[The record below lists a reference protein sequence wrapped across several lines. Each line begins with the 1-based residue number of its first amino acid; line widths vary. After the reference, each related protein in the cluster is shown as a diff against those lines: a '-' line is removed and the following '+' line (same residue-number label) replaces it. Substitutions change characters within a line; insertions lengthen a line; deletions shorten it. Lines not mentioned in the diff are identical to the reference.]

1 LIWAKHLRELQEIV
15 EECGGGSFAVSVF
28 LRADGFLIQPNTFF
42 FDRLA
47 RSGRLSR
54 FCELLKEN
62 FEEAVNDA
70 EKESKRIAFAGN
82 FPGEDSMPCV
92 QIGDK
97 RGRGD
102 TTRALELL
110 GRFNRD

>member
-28 LRADGFLIQPNTFF
+28 LRSDGFLIQPNYLFF
-42 FDRLA
+42 ERLA

-62 FEEAVNDA
+62 FTEAINDA
-70 EKESKRIAFAGN
+70 QKEAKRSAFAGN
-82 FPGEDSMPCV
+82 FPGENSLPCV
-92 QIGDK
+92 QVGD
-97 RGRGD
+97 
-102 TTRALELL
+102 
-110 GRFNRD
+110 